1 MHRSYHNRRCSMHSL
16 LAFGCIFL
24 IFISIVLLVLLL
36 SKSKGSALSQFVQA
50 NDKEKRRLELRNIK
64 GIRMYL
70 PQSVIQEARKYEWKL
85 TKSMYWLYTI
95 LSGMS
100 IAVIIYFSFGR
111 DPFTLLTVLS
121 GFLVPRFLLYRRKKR
136 YYLVVIERL
145 SIYMKAVANALQI
158 SNNAKR
164 VLVQVKPMMHGSIQE
179 EIEKVSLLLEGGT
192 TIHRAFRGFNETFN
206 FRELVFFH
214 EMLEVCSREGGTN
227 SVQVLLDI
235 AEDFEKQ
242 KLYLARLRSSLAQ
255 AQRAFVQNCLI
266 VIAMPIVIMMMSKEA
281 YGFLAGSMMGKI
293 ALLTNMIILFFL
305 ATRVEKI
312 ANYNPTERSD

>member
-1 MHRSYHNRRCSMHSL
+1 MHSIL
-16 LAFGCIFL
+16 IYSCIFL
-24 IFISIVLLVLLL
+24 IFCSVFLLVLLL

-255 AQRAFVQNCLI
+255 AKRAFVQNCLI

>member
-1 MHRSYHNRRCSMHSL
+1 MHSL
-16 LAFGCIFL
+16 LAYGCIFL
-24 IFISIVLLVLLL
+24 IFISVVLLVLLFA
-36 SKSKGSALSQFVQA
+36 KSKGSALSQFVQE
-50 NDKEKRRLELRNIK
+50 NEKEERRLELRNIK
-64 GIRMYL
+64 GIRVYL
-70 PQSVIQEARKYEWKL
+70 PQSVIQEAQKYEWKL
-85 TKSMYWLYTI
+85 TKGMYWVYTI

-100 IAVIIYFSFGR
+100 IAAVFYFSFGR
-111 DPFTLLTVLS
+111 DPFTLISVLC

-136 YYLVVIERL
+136 YYLVVIDRL

-164 VLVQVKPMMHGSIQE
+164 VLVQVKPMMHESIQE

-192 TIHRAFRGFNETFN
+192 TMHRAFRGFNETFN

-242 KLYLARLRSSLAQ
+242 KLY
-255 AQRAFVQNCLI
+255 
-266 VIAMPIVIMMMSKEA
+266 
-281 YGFLAGSMMGKI
+281 
-293 ALLTNMIILFFL
+293 
-305 ATRVEKI
+305 
-312 ANYNPTERSD
+312 

>member
-1 MHRSYHNRRCSMHSL
+1 MHSL
-16 LAFGCIFL
+16 LAYGCIFL
-24 IFISIVLLVLLL
+24 IFISVGLLVLLFA
-36 SKSKGSALSQFVQA
+36 KSKGSALSQFVQE
-50 NDKEKRRLELRNIK
+50 NEKEERRLELRNIK

-70 PQSVIQEARKYEWKL
+70 PQSVIQEAQKYEWKL
-85 TKSMYWLYTI
+85 TKSMYWIYKI

-100 IAVIIYFSFGR
+100 IAAVFYFSFGQ
-111 DPFTLLTVLS
+111 DPYTLITILC

-136 YYLVVIERL
+136 YYLVVIDRL

-164 VLVQVKPMMHGSIQE
+164 VLVQVKPMMHESIQE

-192 TIHRAFRGFNETFN
+192 TMHRAFRGFNETFN

-214 EMLEVCSREGGTN
+214 EMLEVCSREGGAN

-242 KLYLARLRSSLAQ
+242 KLYLARLRSSLSQ

-266 VIAMPIVIMMMSKEA
+266 VIAMPILIMLMSKEA

-293 ALLTNMIILFFL
+293 ALAVNMFIVFFL

-312 ANYNPTERSD
+312 ANYNPTERGE